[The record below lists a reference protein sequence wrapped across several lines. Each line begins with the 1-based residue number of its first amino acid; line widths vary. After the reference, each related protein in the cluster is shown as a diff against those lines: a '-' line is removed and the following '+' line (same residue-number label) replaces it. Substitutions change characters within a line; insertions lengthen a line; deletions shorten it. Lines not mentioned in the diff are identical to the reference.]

1 MAQSKYTV
9 PLSIVNQTSVLHSSD
24 VNQYAKAQQ
33 LQLTRDFLPYWGVS
47 FQLYVRPSIQSIPK
61 GSWVLWLLDDSDVQ
75 NALGYHDL
83 TPEGKPIAKAFVK
96 TDMQH
101 NLKWTVTASH
111 EILETAVDP
120 FVDSVVLTSGPGGQ
134 GARLWAK
141 ETADAVEADDDGY
154 DVSGIRLSN
163 FVLPSWFGSGPAPYD
178 FRGLLTAPFQ
188 IRPGGYMSVL
198 DLRPQSGAQWTEI
211 FGDQVGRARMRHPGL
226 DRSDRRAKRYAKLE
240 QIGAGN

>member
-1 MAQSKYTV
+1 MAQSKYTI

-24 VNQYAKAQQ
+24 VAAYAKAQQ
-33 LQLTRDFLPYWGVS
+33 VQLTRDFLPYWGVS
-47 FQLYVRPSIQSIPK
+47 FQLYVRPSINSIPK

-83 TPEGKPIAKAFVK
+83 TQDGKPIAKAFVK
-96 TDMQH
+96 TDMLN

-120 FVDSVVLTSGPGGQ
+120 FCDSLVVSSGPQ
-134 GARLWAK
+134 GVRLWAK
-141 ETADAVEADDDGY
+141 ETADAVESDDDGY
-154 DVSGIRLSN
+154 DIGQVRLSN

-178 FRGLLTAPFQ
+178 FRSLLSGPYQ

-198 DLRPQSGAQWTEI
+198 DVRPQAGSQPNWTEV

-226 DRSDRRAKRYAKLE
+226 DRSDRRAKRYNKL
-240 QIGAGN
+240 AGGNQ